1 MIIFLGIEAQN
12 RNPNKQARKTPV
24 TGVFPREY
32 IIKNWSIYFGF
43 LINTFY
49 FIASY
54 LSTVALYSFY
64 SMYLQSGCS
73 VFFSYLDIY
82 FWKVKT
88 LSQMFEKLH
97 KVDKK

>member
-1 MIIFLGIEAQN
+1 MTIFLAIEAQN
-12 RNPNKQARKTPV
+12 PNPNKQARKTPV
-24 TGVFPREY
+24 MSVFPREC
-32 IIKNWSIYFGF
+32 IIKKLSIYFGF
-43 LINTFY
+43 LINTLY

-54 LSTVALYSFY
+54 LSTLALYSFY
-64 SMYLQSGCS
+64 SMCLQSGCS

-88 LSQMFEKLH
+88 LSQMFEELH